1 MPIDLEWKGCID
13 GARKAAGVALF
24 CFIDCK
30 SGGYPRTVGALTI
43 HIQSIIYR
51 RFDGVSLLQVVSQW
65 HRPN

>member
-1 MPIDLEWKGCID
+1 MPIDVEWKGCID
-13 GARKAAGVALF
+13 GARKAAGEALF

-30 SGGYPRTVGALTI
+30 AGYPRTLGALKI
-43 HIQSIIYR
+43 HIQSIICR